1 MLENKFGKTLFC
13 LYCYIC
19 ITVFFAWLVIG
30 IAENTNAHIDM
41 HCTSTQNTWHQ
52 NSYFNVDFDSNGL
65 LLLFLYISEKYLQF
79 REKQKHLLKK
89 IFWFTLYKK
98 LDLFTVE
105 FFFKLCISQRCV
117 YNLEKNSK
125 NFVSIGIK
133 NFANLQIS
141 ELQNL
146 NAIFHVRKL
155 ISV

>member
-30 IAENTNAHIDM
+30 IAENTNAHIGM

-65 LLLFLYISEKYLQF
+65 LLLFFYILEKYLQF

-89 IFWFTLYKK
+89 IFGSPYTRNWIFLMRI
-98 LDLFTVE
+98 
-105 FFFKLCISQRCV
+105 FFKLCISQRCV

-146 NAIFHVRKL
+146 HAIFHVRKL

>member
-19 ITVFFAWLVIG
+19 ITVFFAWLVIR
-30 IAENTNAHIDM
+30 IAENTNAHIGM

-89 IFWFTLYKK
+89 IFGSPYTRNLIFLLWN
-98 LDLFTVE
+98 
-105 FFFKLCISQRCV
+105 FFSNSVYLKDVYIILKRIRKILLVLVLRILLICKFLNFKI
-117 YNLEKNSK
+117 
-125 NFVSIGIK
+125 
-133 NFANLQIS
+133 
-141 ELQNL
+141 
-146 NAIFHVRKL
+146 
-155 ISV
+155 